1 MGGRAAEPLR
11 ILCVSPDGSVA
22 AGIKAMLASLPDFVL
37 ATRTARYPEATAQAK
52 DLDLVFVVLDDDPT
66 AGLDV
71 IEGLRKAA
79 IEAHFVV
86 VGADDDPDLFVRA
99 IRAGAHEHLTL
110 PLSQHDLFKIC
121 TKVAE
126 TSRDEPRATRGGA
139 LWVVYGPK
147 GGVGAT
153 TLVVNL
159 AVSLAAAGRDV
170 ALVDL
175 DVYAGD
181 GAFFLNMHPTVTLG
195 DVVANYGRLDGVFVG
210 GAMTRHA
217 SGVSILAAPPGI
229 GRGTVPVEPTSE
241 QTIGILELVTAMHDL
256 TLVNAPGIPS
266 GTTRA
271 VLLAADRILLV
282 TDLSIPALRGCAA
295 TIEWLEGESVDV
307 AGTVEVIVNRYDP
320 RATELSVADISR
332 RMRAPVRAVLP
343 CDDAAAASA
352 ANAGL
357 PIAEGSPLQRAIAEL
372 ASPGAARGEASLLKR
387 GLARLFSGRA
397 A

>member
-1 MGGRAAEPLR
+1 L
-11 ILCVSPDGSVA
+11 
-22 AGIKAMLASLPDFVL
+22 
-37 ATRTARYPEATAQAK
+37 
-52 DLDLVFVVLDDDPT
+52 
-66 AGLDV
+66 
-71 IEGLRKAA
+71 
-79 IEAHFVV
+79 
-86 VGADDDPDLFVRA
+86 
-99 IRAGAHEHLTL
+99 
-110 PLSQHDLFKIC
+110 
-121 TKVAE
+121 
-126 TSRDEPRATRGGA
+126 
-139 LWVVYGPK
+139 
-147 GGVGAT
+147 
-153 TLVVNL
+153 
-159 AVSLAAAGRDV
+159 
-170 ALVDL
+170 
-175 DVYAGD
+175 
-181 GAFFLNMHPTVTLG
+181 
-195 DVVANYGRLDGVFVG
+195 
-210 GAMTRHA
+210 
-217 SGVSILAAPPGI
+217 
-229 GRGTVPVEPTSE
+229 PVEPTSE

-282 TDLSIPALRGCAA
+282 TDSSIPALRGCAA

-320 RATELSVADISR
+320 RATELSVAEISR